1 MVVGKLA
8 NQMKKNEITLLSY
21 TILRIN
27 SKWIK
32 DLKVR
37 TEIIQVLEA
46 NIGSRLPGICLGDN
60 FLP

>member
-37 TEIIQVLEA
+37 TEIIKVLEEKLKQVFMT
-46 NIGSRLPGICLGDN
+46 NSEIQK
-60 FLP
+60 